1 MLTPND
7 GFLPH
12 TSHTA
17 AMTRFS
23 NLGSGTRG
31 NATKVA

>member
-1 MLTPND
+1 MLTPKD

-23 NLGSGTRG
+23 NS
-31 NATKVA
+31 